1 MTLSSM
7 ENYMPMFLKTN
18 RIDANLDQ
26 DGDTNES
33 QHESIN
39 KEKLRKQSSSY
50 EDNHPIVRAKSSSRN
65 D

>member
-1 MTLSSM
+1 M
-7 ENYMPMFLKTN
+7 
-18 RIDANLDQ
+18 NLDQ

-33 QHESIN
+33 QQESIN

-50 EDNHPIVRAKSSSRN
+50 EDNHSIVRAKSSSRN